1 MIEKKPDLNL
11 RSSRKDNE
19 EEKTKGKVVHHSLEK
34 ALSEQSIVQMVA
46 YEIEIN
52 LKQGVLLKNRF
63 KSEH

>member
-11 RSSRKDNE
+11 RSNRKDNE
-19 EEKTKGKVVHHSLEK
+19 EEKTKGKVAHHSLEK